1 MLLVLLAAL
10 FVAFGLDESARHR
23 LWGDGQGEGRGVLV
37 TALRRTIAHI
47 FRRKCAC
54 PVRSLEFWLGVTNG
68 LEAVQMMRF

>member
-37 TALRRTIAHI
+37 TALRRTIAHN
-47 FRRKCAC
+47 FRRNALV
-54 PVRSLEFWLGVTNG
+54 PFVALSFGSVS
-68 LEAVQMMRF
+68 QMVWRQSR